1 MRGKICRA
9 CTFVYG
15 RGRGA
20 WQAKY
25 VPCNELKLNLIYC
38 LSAGMKFMTSNGKG
52 ETQSERE
59 RAREREREPRFDCM
73 CVVSPLRLCVCVCV

>member
-1 MRGKICRA
+1 MRGKIRRA

-59 RAREREREPRFDCM
+59 RTRERESQD
-73 CVVSPLRLCVCVCV
+73 LTVCVW